1 MKTKTTY
8 NASLNQGT
16 SVLNE
21 TLLLL
26 DLYKSGMTSDE
37 MLNFVVEKNYL
48 STTERRARNLV
59 KEVFYP
65 RLVNGNPNRP
75 LWLQQIRQKGLLLYD
90 FVELLMIYCARVNA
104 LYYDFILDILN
115 PYRCSEKGRI
125 SRQEIDLYVESIIE
139 SNAIQW
145 SDSTKRTTAT
155 RLFTATIGFNQ
166 CNRKGE
172 LLPFKPCDFTVLYL
186 MHELHFMGLS
196 DIAISEDSDWS
207 LFGMQQS
214 DVIGRI
220 LELSL
225 RGGYIAQHTGDLLTI
240 SWKYKSM
247 EEFIDATL

>member
-1 MKTKTTY
+1 MKIKTTY

-16 SVLNE
+16 SVINE

-26 DLYKSGMTSDE
+26 DLYKVGMTSGE
-37 MLNFVVEKNYL
+37 MLKLVVETNYL
-48 STTERRARNLV
+48 STTERRARNLI

-65 RLVNGNPNRP
+65 RLVNGNPARP
-75 LWLQQIRQKGLLLYD
+75 LWLQQIRRKGLLLHD
-90 FVELLMIYCARVNA
+90 FTELLMIYCARVNA
-104 LYYDFILDILN
+104 LYYDFILNMLNSYRRLGIVRITRKDIDI
-115 PYRCSEKGRI
+115 Y
-125 SRQEIDLYVESIIE
+125 IE
-139 SNAIQW
+139 DALKSNDIKW
-145 SDSTKRTTAT
+145 SDSTIRTTAT
-155 RLFTATIGFNQ
+155 RLFTATNGFNQ

-172 LLPFKPCDFTVLYL
+172 LLSCHPSDFTVLYL

-220 LELSL
+220 LELNL